1 MSAATVLWNKEQ
13 NKVERTCQG
22 DAAVLHKVAR
32 EPFCDLF
39 FGVVMKSPG
48 DIF

>member
-32 EPFCDLF
+32 EHCSDEWCLSRD
-39 FGVVMKSPG
+39 VEEMRL
-48 DIF
+48 